1 MRMIAAVAAL
11 LLTGCE
17 GPQTAP
23 APAPAPKPV
32 PINAPPVPQDSDG
45 STLAFVD
52 TSGAVAATLGCGAE
66 GLGIVVPGFQPVA
79 SEERLSIGTDGE
91 AWALV
96 ADLSAPG
103 PGVTASGSPE
113 PDLLERLERGEA
125 LFASYGRQSAG
136 PLAAA
141 SPAGLQNMIAGC
153 RRRDE
158 AQPKRGGDGF

>member
-1 MRMIAAVAAL
+1 MRGIATAIMAF
-11 LLTGCE
+11 LLTSCE
-17 GPQTAP
+17 GPQAPP
-23 APAPAPKPV
+23 APAPEPV
-32 PINAPPVPQDSDG
+32 PINSPPGPPDADG
-45 STLAFVD
+45 SALAFVD
-52 TSGAVAATLGCGAE
+52 TSAAVAATLGCGPD
-66 GLGIVVPGFQPVA
+66 GLGIVVPGFQPIG
-79 SEERLSIGTDGE
+79 SEDRLSIGTDGE

-103 PGVTASGSPE
+103 PGVTAFGSPD

-125 LFASYGRQSAG
+125 LFASYGSQSAG
-136 PLAAA
+136 PLVAV